1 MAINDPV
8 ETTRENIISMVLCR
22 HDYGHANQ
30 ITDDFFWSLLGKTL
44 TDAEYANSFDPL
56 AGYTT
61 DDMENAIE
69 NLTGWRDDRA
79 GPDPN
84 MKE

>member
-22 HDYGHANQ
+22 YDYGHANQ

-44 TDAEYANSFDPL
+44 TDAEIAEYANSFDPL

-69 NLTGWRDDRA
+69 NLTGWRADREA
-79 GPDPN
+79 LTPI
-84 MKE
+84 